1 MKLKFKIVLAVMLLA
16 AISVAQDAPR
26 DKQEATT
33 NNAVASKPEAAVGS
47 TASKKRAPKATEETP
62 IIAEQDKRGYAVGV
76 ELGLDIAKQGVD
88 LNQRLV
94 MQGMKDALTGKKYLM
109 TADEMNAIL
118 TEMQKEQREKM
129 ALAVKEFAEKNK
141 KDEEAFL
148 AANKTKDGIVTLPS
162 GLQYKILKAG
172 DGNKPGLEDKVVC
185 NYRGALL
192 DGTEIDSSYKRN
204 EPSTFPLKGVIKG
217 WAVALQLMPVGSKWQ
232 IFVPSD
238 MAYGERGDGRSIGPN
253 EALIFEVELL
263 SIQSKAE
270 NQASPQGS
278 ATKPQGSL

>member
-217 WAVALQLMPVGSKWQ
+217 WAEALQLMRVGSKWQ

-263 SIQSKAE
+263 SIQTKAE